1 MSLHLSAELLVSIS
15 VHKVMVQVITLQNV
29 LDKPLA
35 LDLPICHAEPWKVL
49 HPRAKMQEDISF
61 VRSMNVVSEWK
72 RNKLILVF

>member
-15 VHKVMVQVITLQNV
+15 VHKVTVQVITLQNV

-35 LDLPICHAEPWKVL
+35 LDLPICHAKPWKVL
-49 HPRAKMQEDISF
+49 HPCAKMQEDISF
-61 VRSMNVVSEWK
+61 VRSMNVISEWK